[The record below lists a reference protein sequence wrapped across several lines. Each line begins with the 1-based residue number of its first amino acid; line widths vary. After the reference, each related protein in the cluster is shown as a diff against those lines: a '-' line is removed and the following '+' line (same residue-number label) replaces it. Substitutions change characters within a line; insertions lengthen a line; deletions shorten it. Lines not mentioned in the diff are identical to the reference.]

1 MVEVWRSLGRSVL
14 GCQILVCLTE
24 KLRAAGKSSHRSECC
39 TRELGSSQAALE
51 PRTITHA
58 LCEVVSVLQRKTL
71 VQRLLPYLLP
81 GLLRQVS
88 ETLGEEL
95 APSVGDLESADMP
108 GSVLLR
114 AELVPQRL
122 LQSLFPWLDSP
133 SANLRLTATAFF
145 AELMKDKLVE
155 ERKLL
160 KPLLEALG
168 ERARDPVSTV
178 RQMAVR
184 GLGNAASGAPA
195 KLRRH
200 GAAVVS
206 VLLRGLE
213 DAASTEVA
221 AESLLVLAKV
231 LGLLEARAVG
241 SAFEE
246 ISRASRAFW
255 GAEEEVLR
263 RSAFVLYGALASS
276 ASRRRSFFSRE
287 VEAAF
292 PSLVLH
298 LGDPAPAVC
307 NACKVSLHL
316 CAPFLGS
323 KRVRQRIAASIGLS
337 AAELQDEICRH
348 LAQDCP
354 VLLERLWSTARSCC
368 MGSCVAPQAAAVH
381 VLGLLLDT
389 VPTAW
394 LQQQD
399 LAFLSGAETKCYVF
413 GPRKGD

>member
-1 MVEVWRSLGRSVL
+1 MRPGKGLLGAS
-14 GCQILVCLTE
+14 C
-24 KLRAAGKSSHRSECC
+24 A
-39 TRELGSSQAALE
+39 LGSSA
-51 PRTITHA
+51 
-58 LCEVVSVLQRKTL
+58 EVQSGVCV
-71 VQRLLPYLLP
+71 
-81 GLLRQVS
+81 GA
-88 ETLGEEL
+88 GE
-95 APSVGDLESADMP
+95 
-108 GSVLLR
+108 
-114 AELVPQRL
+114 ELVPQRL

-287 VEAAF
+287 VEVAF

-307 NACKVSLHL
+307 NAL
-316 CAPFLGS
+316 AGAAATARFLAQLWG
-323 KRVRQRIAASIGLS
+323 RRAAS
-337 AAELQDEICRH
+337 
-348 LAQDCP
+348 P
-354 VLLERLWSTARSCC
+354 
-368 MGSCVAPQAAAVH
+368 
-381 VLGLLLDT
+381 
-389 VPTAW
+389 
-394 LQQQD
+394 
-399 LAFLSGAETKCYVF
+399 
-413 GPRKGD
+413 